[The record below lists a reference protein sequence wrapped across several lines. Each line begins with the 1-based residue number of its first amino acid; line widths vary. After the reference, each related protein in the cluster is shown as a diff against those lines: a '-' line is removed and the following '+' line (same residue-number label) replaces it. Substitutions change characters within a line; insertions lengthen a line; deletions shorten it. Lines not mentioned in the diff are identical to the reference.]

1 MTLRSDE
8 NKMTAQNLSTVFAPT
23 LMPMPDLIDFKGAIP
38 DMNRDISAL
47 HVIIENQ
54 SVIFNWN
61 FTVIILYF
69 GKTIYINLLF
79 FTKFSIIL

>member
-1 MTLRSDE
+1 MCMYLTMKYLKTERIQSCIQFYFRVTLRSDE

-54 SVIFNWN
+54 NVIFN
-61 FTVIILYF
+61 
-69 GKTIYINLLF
+69 
-79 FTKFSIIL
+79 

>member
-1 MTLRSDE
+1 MIKPKMSNFYCFYCNFRVTLRSDE

-47 HVIIENQ
+47 HVIIKNQ
-54 SVIFNWN
+54 NVIFN
-61 FTVIILYF
+61 
-69 GKTIYINLLF
+69 
-79 FTKFSIIL
+79 